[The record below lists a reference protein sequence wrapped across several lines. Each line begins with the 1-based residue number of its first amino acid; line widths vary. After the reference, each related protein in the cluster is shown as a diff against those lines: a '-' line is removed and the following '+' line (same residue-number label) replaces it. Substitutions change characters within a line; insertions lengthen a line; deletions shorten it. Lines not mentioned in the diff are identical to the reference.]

1 MIYLDYAA
9 NTPIEKE
16 VLDTYYQATM
26 KYFANPN
33 ASHTLGLQAK
43 EVIDQTT
50 KHIAEQLHVLPE
62 EIIYTSGASEAN
74 NLAIKGIL
82 ERYKHR
88 GKHVLISPLEH
99 NSILSSLTKMQ
110 ENGFIV
116 EMIPLKEDGQVNV
129 EKMKSM
135 IQEDTILVSV
145 CSVDSELGIRQ
156 PIEEIGEVLKDY
168 KYCFF
173 HSDASQAIGKVAIDY
188 QNVDLITIAPHKF
201 YGMLGTGMLIKK
213 KKVGLKTQIDGGKSI
228 TVFRSG
234 TPELAHIVSIEKAL
248 EIALSKQQERETYVK
263 SINHQMLEQLKQ
275 YDQVLINHTKYS
287 LPHVINIS
295 LKGMKATKFAQML
308 DQQDVYISTK
318 TSCCPVETPSKMVYA
333 LYQDR
338 QRAMSSFRISLSH
351 LTTEKEVQDFL
362 KIFDQCYKECFENGK
377 I

>member
-1 MIYLDYAA
+1 MLL
-9 NTPIEKE
+9 K
-16 VLDTYYQATM
+16 
-26 KYFANPN
+26 
-33 ASHTLGLQAK
+33 
-43 EVIDQTT
+43 
-50 KHIAEQLHVLPE
+50 QLV
-62 EIIYTSGASEAN
+62 
-74 NLAIKGIL
+74 
-82 ERYKHR
+82 
-88 GKHVLISPLEH
+88 
-99 NSILSSLTKMQ
+99 
-110 ENGFIV
+110 
-116 EMIPLKEDGQVNV
+116 
-129 EKMKSM
+129 
-135 IQEDTILVSV
+135 
-145 CSVDSELGIRQ
+145 
-156 PIEEIGEVLKDY
+156 
-168 KYCFF
+168 
-173 HSDASQAIGKVAIDY
+173 KVAIDY

-213 KKVGLKTQIDGGKSI
+213 KKVGLKTQIDGGKST

-248 EIALSKQQERETYVK
+248 KIALSKQQEREIYVK

-275 YDQVLINHTKYS
+275 YDQVLINRTKYS

-308 DQQDVYISTK
+308 DQQGIYISTK

-362 KIFDQCYKECFENGK
+362 KIFDQCYKECFGNGK

>member
-82 ERYKHR
+82 ERYKRR

-145 CSVDSELGIRQ
+145 CSVDSERGIRQ

-213 KKVGLKTQIDGGKSI
+213 KKVGLKTQIDGGKST

-248 EIALSKQQERETYVK
+248 KIAL
-263 SINHQMLEQLKQ
+263 
-275 YDQVLINHTKYS
+275 
-287 LPHVINIS
+287 
-295 LKGMKATKFAQML
+295 
-308 DQQDVYISTK
+308 
-318 TSCCPVETPSKMVYA
+318 
-333 LYQDR
+333 
-338 QRAMSSFRISLSH
+338 
-351 LTTEKEVQDFL
+351 
-362 KIFDQCYKECFENGK
+362 
-377 I
+377 

>member
-1 MIYLDYAA
+1 M
-9 NTPIEKE
+9 
-16 VLDTYYQATM
+16 
-26 KYFANPN
+26 
-33 ASHTLGLQAK
+33 
-43 EVIDQTT
+43 
-50 KHIAEQLHVLPE
+50 
-62 EIIYTSGASEAN
+62 
-74 NLAIKGIL
+74 
-82 ERYKHR
+82 
-88 GKHVLISPLEH
+88 
-99 NSILSSLTKMQ
+99 
-110 ENGFIV
+110 
-116 EMIPLKEDGQVNV
+116 
-129 EKMKSM
+129 
-135 IQEDTILVSV
+135 
-145 CSVDSELGIRQ
+145 
-156 PIEEIGEVLKDY
+156 
-168 KYCFF
+168 
-173 HSDASQAIGKVAIDY
+173 
-188 QNVDLITIAPHKF
+188 
-201 YGMLGTGMLIKK
+201 
-213 KKVGLKTQIDGGKSI
+213 GGKST

-295 LKGMKATKFAQML
+295 LKGMKATKFSQML
-308 DQQDVYISTK
+308 DQQDVYISIK

>member
-1 MIYLDYAA
+1 
-9 NTPIEKE
+9 
-16 VLDTYYQATM
+16 
-26 KYFANPN
+26 
-33 ASHTLGLQAK
+33 
-43 EVIDQTT
+43 
-50 KHIAEQLHVLPE
+50 
-62 EIIYTSGASEAN
+62 
-74 NLAIKGIL
+74 
-82 ERYKHR
+82 
-88 GKHVLISPLEH
+88 
-99 NSILSSLTKMQ
+99 
-110 ENGFIV
+110 
-116 EMIPLKEDGQVNV
+116 
-129 EKMKSM
+129 
-135 IQEDTILVSV
+135 
-145 CSVDSELGIRQ
+145 
-156 PIEEIGEVLKDY
+156 
-168 KYCFF
+168 
-173 HSDASQAIGKVAIDY
+173 
-188 QNVDLITIAPHKF
+188 
-201 YGMLGTGMLIKK
+201 MLGTGMLIKK
-213 KKVGLKTQIDGGKSI
+213 KKVGLKTQIDGGKST